1 MSDPQTRAAVLSVAQ
16 SWLDTPYRHQ
26 SSVKH
31 FGTDCLG
38 LIRGVWCE
46 LYGQEPETP
55 PAYSPDWA
63 EETGEETLLNAAHR
77 WLKPVDKPQPG
88 DALLFRMASHAPCK
102 HIGILAA
109 PDRILHAYWGKAV
122 VMSYFAPFW
131 QRRHVASFAFP
142 PLTGADHG

>member
-1 MSDPQTRAAVLSVAQ
+1 MSNPQTRAAVLSVAQ

-26 SSVKH
+26 SSVKYV
-31 FGTDCLG
+31 GTDCLG

-63 EETGEETLLNAAHR
+63 ETMGEETLLDAAHR
-77 WLKPVDKPQPG
+77 WLRPVDKPQTG
-88 DALLFRMASHAPCK
+88 DVLLFRMAPHAPCK
-102 HIGILAA
+102 HIGVLAA

-122 VMSYFAPFW
+122 VMSYLAPFW